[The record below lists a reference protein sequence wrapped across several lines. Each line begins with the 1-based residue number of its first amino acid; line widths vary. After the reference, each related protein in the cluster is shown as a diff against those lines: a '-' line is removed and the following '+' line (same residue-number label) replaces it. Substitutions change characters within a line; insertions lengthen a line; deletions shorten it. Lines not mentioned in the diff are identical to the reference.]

1 MASEIMFATVR
12 WVMKH
17 IPRTASL
24 VAVVALVVSGCSGAG
39 TETSTT
45 SSSVVS
51 STTSVATSSSVIF
64 LVVSGPTDFTLQQV
78 SVTDERTAS
87 DLNDQVRLALAAL
100 VRFTGTTLDDY
111 NRKQMMDLGTVVPQ
125 GININN
131 VVITDGI
138 VAVDLADAIR
148 LASGSSTE
156 ETLFAQQLAHTALL
170 DPSLTALRLTIDGQ
184 PISELWGH
192 LDWSMPITAD
202 ASLVDGDE

>member
-1 MASEIMFATVR
+1 MG
-12 WVMKH
+12 
-17 IPRTASL
+17 L
-24 VAVVALVVSGCSGAG
+24 LVVAALFASGCGGAG

-45 SSSVVS
+45 SSSVAS
-51 STTSVATSSSVIF
+51 STTTVATSSSVIF

-78 SVTDERTAS
+78 SVTDEGTAT

-100 VRFTGTTLDDY
+100 VRFTGTALDDY
-111 NRKQMMDLGTVVPQ
+111 NQKQMVDLGTVVPQ

-131 VVITDGI
+131 VAIADGI
-138 VAVDLADAIR
+138 VTVDLDGTIR

-170 DPSLTALRLTIDGQ
+170 DSSLTALRLTIDGQ
-184 PISELWGH
+184 AISELWGH

>member
-1 MASEIMFATVR
+1 
-12 WVMKH
+12 MKH
-17 IPRTASL
+17 IPRTMGL
-24 VAVVALVVSGCSGAG
+24 LVVAALFASGCGGAG

-45 SSSVVS
+45 SSSVAS
-51 STTSVATSSSVIF
+51 STTTVATSSSVIF

-78 SVTDERTAS
+78 SVTDEGTAT
-87 DLNDQVRLALAAL
+87 DLNDQVRLALVAL
-100 VRFTGTTLDDY
+100 VRFTGTALDDY
-111 NRKQMMDLGTVVPQ
+111 NQKQMVDLGTVVPQ

-131 VVITDGI
+131 VAIADGI
-138 VAVDLADAIR
+138 VTVDLDGTIR

-170 DPSLTALRLTIDGQ
+170 DSSLTVLRLTIDGQ
-184 PISELWGH
+184 AISELWGH